1 MVPKL
6 TTLPNGLRVLTTF
19 MPGMESAT
27 IQIMTASG
35 TREETAETNGIAH
48 FLEHM
53 VFKGTRQFPN
63 AELISATIDGIGADI
78 NANTS
83 KERTAY
89 YIKAWQK
96 HLPLAFEILSGF
108 VKDPLLDASE
118 MEREK
123 GVIIEEIAMYEDLPM
138 QKVPYL
144 FEELLY
150 AGTPLAWDTLGTAEI
165 IRGMKIDA
173 FHNFMKDYYFP
184 ENMLLTVAGK
194 FDEEEVLKLAQ
205 DHFGD
210 IPGRGASKPVP
221 NDPQQINPTG
231 TPQIKLLNR
240 KTEQAHLLIGVR
252 GNPLGHKDRA
262 KETLLAIILAGG
274 MSSRLWLEVRER
286 RGLAYYV
293 RSELEH
299 MKDNGYF
306 GIRAGVRLDQIEEA
320 IKLILAGLNEVKKT
334 EGEGAITQ
342 EELNKAKEY
351 IKGKL
356 ALGLED
362 THSVSE
368 FFADQELFEDKIRTV
383 DQIMADIDL
392 VTVEDLQKLA
402 QEFFQNDR
410 LNMAIIGPF
419 DSSQKFEKLLKL

>member
-1 MVPKL
+1 MIPKL
-6 TTLPNGLRVLTTF
+6 TTLPNGLRILTTY

-27 IQIMTASG
+27 VQIMTAAG

-53 VFKGTRQFPN
+53 VFKGTKKFPT
-63 AELISATIDGIGADI
+63 AEIISEAIDGIGADI
-78 NANTS
+78 NANTG

-89 YIKAWQK
+89 YIKAWEK

-108 VKDPLLDASE
+108 VKNPLLDEAE

-150 AGTPLAWDTLGTAEI
+150 EGSPLAWDTLGISEI

-173 FHNFMKDYYFP
+173 FRGFMDQYYFP

-194 FDEEEVLKLAQ
+194 FDEAQVLKMAEEN
-205 DHFGD
+205 FGD
-210 IPGRGASKPVP
+210 IPSKGSNKPVP
-221 NDPQQINPTG
+221 NDPQPVNPDG
-231 TPQIKLLNR
+231 KPHIKLLNR
-240 KTEQAHLLIGVR
+240 KTEQAHILIGVR
-252 GNPLGHKDRA
+252 GNPLGHENRS
-262 KETLLAIILAGG
+262 KESLLAVILAGG
-274 MSSRLWLEVRER
+274 LSSRLWMEIRER

-306 GIRAGVRLDQIEEA
+306 GVRAGVRLEKVEEA
-320 IKLILAGLNEVKKT
+320 SQLILEGFNQVKAVSGK
-334 EGEGAITQ
+334 GAITQ

-383 DQIMADIDL
+383 DEIMAEIDK
-392 VTVEDLQKLA
+392 VTVSDLQKLA

-419 DSSQKFEKLLKL
+419 ESTEKFEALLKL